1 MCAMTG
7 LNIQS
12 LLLLEDGVIIW
23 HVFIE
28 ILRYYGTK
36 AVGRTVKIFPVLDE
50 GFIRCQEA
58 RQARGQASL
67 EVSKVRIYEGRPFRV
82 KVLFS
87 NCRSLPSC
95 SDITSSCKTQV
106 SGAAATLPLS
116 LCEREQL
123 LTSLRVIRDA
133 GEGFIGCQEVKLLS
147 VLRTKITSVTSLP
160 SCPPNFCSSVNNP
173 LPQSL
178 PQGREAEKC
187 ASLLTLHTS
196 LKKQA
201 AFTLAEVLITLGI
214 IGVVAA
220 MTMPAL
226 IQNYQKKQTAVR
238 LERFYSIMSQA
249 VLRWQQD
256 EGTIPEDI
264 KFPADAI
271 KNGEK
276 TKEWF
281 ASSIGKYMTTV
292 SQKTN
297 GQNFSVALNDGS
309 GFDSYVGS
317 TSQLNIFFCT
327 DYKYCSKAKSR
338 EGNFDGKHGFLF
350 TICNGKFYAS
360 LPGHQYSTREQL
372 LRSCKYGNT
381 DNPNVSSKGRRHAC
395 ARLIQMDG
403 WEIRDDYPWEQ
414 TILEN

>member
-87 NCRSLPSC
+87 NSRSLPSC

-160 SCPPNFCSSVNNP
+160 SCPPNFCSSDNNP

-309 GFDSYVGS
+309 GFDSYIGN
-317 TSQLNIFFCT
+317 QNQFFIFYCV
-327 DYKYCSKAKSR
+327 DYKYCR
-338 EGNFDGKHGFLF
+338 NNTGDGNYDGKTGFLF
-350 TICNGKFYAS
+350 QLNNGKFVTSSPY
-360 LPGHQYSTREQL
+360 LDNKTREEVL
-372 LRSCKYGNT
+372 ELCKYGNY
-381 DNPNVSSKGRRHAC
+381 DDPLVSSKGRRHAC
-395 ARLIQMDG
+395 TRLIQMDG